1 MTSRRVL
8 TLLTTALTL
17 AACGSGSGLGG
28 SSGGGGGGSTSLR
41 REVGLAVA
49 EEVEA
54 ALAAL
59 SILNLGT
66 PTGFTFAAG
75 CPTTNNVVDTDGDGI
90 PNDQIQTYNAPPCTS
105 DVDGGLTMAVT
116 GDVEVKDA
124 SSGNTG
130 SFTVDLTD
138 LEWTFADASPATVL
152 QSTRDGDRTRT
163 GDLNGATEL
172 FNVFTSHLRPQRATA
187 TIHTT
192 ATLAFTA
199 IPVGSM
205 TATGELPSGSANV
218 SGTLTWVRSSENLD
232 FVISTASSLV
242 YDANCVSNTQRLT
255 AGEVDLDGII
265 SGLTGTLK
273 IKFTACGQDPTVT
286 FEEAP

>member
-1 MTSRRVL
+1 
-8 TLLTTALTL
+8 
-17 AACGSGSGLGG
+17 
-28 SSGGGGGGSTSLR
+28 
-41 REVGLAVA
+41 
-49 EEVEA
+49 
-54 ALAAL
+54 
-59 SILNLGT
+59 
-66 PTGFTFAAG
+66 
-75 CPTTNNVVDTDGDGI
+75 VDTDGDGI
-90 PNDQIQTYNAPPCTS
+90 PNDQIQTHNAPPCTS
-105 DVDGGLTMAVT
+105 DVDGGFTLAVT
-116 GDVEVKDA
+116 GDVEIKDA

-130 SFTVDLTD
+130 SYTIDLTD

-172 FNVFTSHLRPQRATA
+172 FNVFTAHQRPQRATA

-199 IPVGSM
+199 ATPGAM
-205 TATGELPSGSANV
+205 TATGELPGGTATV
-218 SGTLTWVRSSENLD
+218 SGTLTWVRSSENFD
-232 FVISTASSLV
+232 FVLSTASPLL

-255 AGEVDLDGII
+255 DGEVDLDGII

-273 IKFTACGQDPTVT
+273 IKFTACGADPTVT